1 MKNPKTAALFREW
14 VRLDKKRKGAG
25 LSLSDLQRWGEL
37 KQQLNKTFSPD
48 VSDDKLAMRE
58 SVTVPIRLRVN
69 FESAGT
75 LQGCLMTNLSRGGVF
90 INSAM
95 PPPIG
100 TRIQLRLRLRD
111 DGTEVEIPGEV
122 VATNVG
128 PAFELRQLGMAI
140 RFLDAGPEA
149 SALLERLY
157 EGALDL
163 GGSKRKQSEA

>member
-1 MKNPKTAALFREW
+1 VKNPKTAALFREW